1 LFRPNWRRFAPLLFV
16 CTSACLIMR
25 DVEVYTLDNPTTG
38 KKIECRTGLIEWDD
52 EEQVQRYRHQ
62 IEECLHACERYGFR
76 WIGETR
82 GAKLYGRPYVREP
95 RAPDVDMRAFIPG
108 ECLP

>member
-1 LFRPNWRRFAPLLFV
+1 
-16 CTSACLIMR
+16 M
-25 DVEVYTLDNPTTG
+25 VYPLDNPTTG
-38 KKIECRTGLIEWDD
+38 KRIECRTEWDQD
-52 EEQVQRYRHQ
+52 QVQRNRHQ